1 MVKCGS
7 QELEDPGEGPIPQE
21 GKGQAEG
28 AEN

>member
-7 QELEDPGEGPIPQE
+7 QELEDLGEGSIPRE
-21 GKGQAEG
+21 GKGLAEG

>member
-7 QELEDPGEGPIPQE
+7 QELEDPGEGSIPRE
-21 GKGQAEG
+21 GKGLAEG